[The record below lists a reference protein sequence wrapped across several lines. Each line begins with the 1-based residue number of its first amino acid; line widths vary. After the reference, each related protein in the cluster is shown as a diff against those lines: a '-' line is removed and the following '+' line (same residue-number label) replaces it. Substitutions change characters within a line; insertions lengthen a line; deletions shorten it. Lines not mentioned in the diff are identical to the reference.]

1 MNDNGGHT
9 MKGSMRQR
17 GSAWELRVYLGAD
30 PVSGKQRYATK
41 SVRVGKREAQRLLNE
56 MVVDAER
63 GLTAR
68 TTATVGELLDR
79 WLELA
84 RADFSPKTTREVS
97 GYIERNL
104 RPALGGVR
112 LAKVTAASLDRYYQ
126 QLLVDGG
133 RDGRPLA
140 PGTIRR
146 IHGILHRALAQ
157 GVRWGWL
164 GVNPAASASPPRVP
178 APDIVPPT
186 PDELGR
192 LQRAIASVDPELA
205 MFVRLSAMTGAR
217 RSEMLAL
224 RWPDVDLERGVVT
237 ISRGIVKGPEGLVE
251 KDTKT
256 HQARRVAL
264 DGDTTGR
271 LSEHRVSAIE
281 RAQACGTSL
290 VDDALVFSA
299 DVEGRQP
306 WYPDSVSRRFR
317 TACRGVGLD
326 GVRLHDLRHYVAT
339 RLLSAGVDVRTV
351 AGRLGHRNASTTL
364 NVYSHFVPEADREAA
379 EILGTLGETE
389 QRPTD

>member
-1 MNDNGGHT
+1 
-9 MKGSMRQR
+9 
-17 GSAWELRVYLGAD
+17 
-30 PVSGKQRYATK
+30 
-41 SVRVGKREAQRLLNE
+41 
-56 MVVDAER
+56 
-63 GLTAR
+63 
-68 TTATVGELLDR
+68 
-79 WLELA
+79 
-84 RADFSPKTTREVS
+84 
-97 GYIERNL
+97 
-104 RPALGGVR
+104 
-112 LAKVTAASLDRYYQ
+112 
-126 QLLVDGG
+126 
-133 RDGRPLA
+133 
-140 PGTIRR
+140 
-146 IHGILHRALAQ
+146 
-157 GVRWGWL
+157 
-164 GVNPAASASPPRVP
+164 
-178 APDIVPPT
+178 
-186 PDELGR
+186 
-192 LQRAIASVDPELA
+192 
-205 MFVRLSAMTGAR
+205 
-217 RSEMLAL
+217 MLAL